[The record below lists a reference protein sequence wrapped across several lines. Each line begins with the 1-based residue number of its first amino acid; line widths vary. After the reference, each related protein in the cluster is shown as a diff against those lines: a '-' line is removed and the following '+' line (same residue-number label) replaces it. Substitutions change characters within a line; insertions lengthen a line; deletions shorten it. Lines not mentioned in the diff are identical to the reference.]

1 MDITTDNLVASFKA
15 SGLTQESFCKE
26 HGITPNRLRYY
37 LYKKTDT
44 KTVKKK
50 EQQLSHPSSSNFIS
64 FIGKDNP
71 SSKVY
76 PEMETKFTIIH
87 GKFTPK
93 QLAALISELGEAC

>member
-1 MDITTDNLVASFKA
+1 MEITTNNLVAKFKT

-37 LYKKTDT
+37 LYKKTDR
-44 KTVKKK
+44 KTAKKK
-50 EQQLSHPSSSNFIS
+50 GPQLSKLSSNFIS
-64 FIGKDNP
+64 FNQANSP

-76 PEMETKFTIIH
+76 QETGINFTIIH

-93 QLAALISELGEAC
+93 QLAALISELGEIC